1 MCKCPIG
8 LNDYWGERKNTVF
21 QIIKVNGEFVK
32 EEVDQSRA
40 PQVPSFMSDPERN
53 KMRLCRLMQ
62 EEEQRA
68 AKEEQSIVFTINM
81 IAWSVAC
88 VMLGWI
94 IALI

>member
-1 MCKCPIG
+1 
-8 LNDYWGERKNTVF
+8 
-21 QIIKVNGEFVK
+21 
-32 EEVDQSRA
+32 
-40 PQVPSFMSDPERN
+40 MSDPERN
-53 KMRLCRLMQ
+53 KMRLRRLMQ

>member
-1 MCKCPIG
+1 MSKKI
-8 LNDYWGERKNTVF
+8 D
-21 QIIKVNGEFVK
+21 
-32 EEVDQSRA
+32 
-40 PQVPSFMSDPERN
+40 PQVINERL
-53 KMRLCRLMQ
+53 RALRRLMQ

-68 AKEEQSIVFTINM
+68 AKEEQPIVFTINM

>member
-1 MCKCPIG
+1 MF
-8 LNDYWGERKNTVF
+8 E
-21 QIIKVNGEFVK
+21 IIEVNGKYVMD
-32 EEVDQSRA
+32 EVDQSRGL
-40 PQVPSFMSDPERN
+40 QVPSFASDPERN
-53 KMRLCRLMQ
+53 KMRLRRLMQ

-68 AKEEQSIVFTINM
+68 AEEEQPITNAVNM

>member
-8 LNDYWGERKNTVF
+8 LNDYWGERKNTAF

-53 KMRLCRLMQ
+53 KMRLRRLMQ

>member
-1 MCKCPIG
+1 MCQCPIG
-8 LNDYWGERKNTVF
+8 LNDYWGERENTMF

-53 KMRLCRLMQ
+53 KRRLRRLMQ

-68 AKEEQSIVFTINM
+68 AKEEQPIVFTINM

>member
-1 MCKCPIG
+1 MF
-8 LNDYWGERKNTVF
+8 E
-21 QIIKVNGEFVK
+21 IIKVNGKYVMD
-32 EEVDQSRA
+32 EVDQGPA
-40 PQVPSFMSDPERN
+40 LQVSSFVNDPERN
-53 KMRLCRLMQ
+53 AKRLRRLMQ

-68 AKEEQSIVFTINM
+68 AKEEQPIVFTINM